1 MKKAIVFF
9 IIFLLAVG
17 ATKYAFNGVE
27 NTGELSAGDFDQ
39 EKAILTLIILIVA
52 GAMLFT
58 EAAPLA
64 ATAMLVPVA
73 LSFPGIDVLSS
84 ADAFS
89 QFGNK
94 WVVLFMAA
102 FILGDAVFRTGF
114 ADKVG
119 QLTVKGAG
127 KNKNLLLILVMLAVG
142 GMSAFLSNTGT
153 TAVFIPIVMGIC
165 ASASIKPGKILMPM
179 AFAASLGG
187 TMTLVGTPPN
197 GLVNSTLEQAGLA
210 QLSFFDFAQMGLILF
225 VAGILYYALL
235 GHKFLPDSDSES
247 TFEEG
252 NIVYRREK
260 MWVSMLIFLFV
271 LLATVYNIVPIT
283 TAFMLGACLVVITGC
298 ITMQE
303 AFNSISWTTIFLFA
317 GMLSLSIALTNTGA
331 AAMIANICIHYITSP
346 MALLAVTYILTAI
359 TTNFMSNTATAAL
372 IMPIG
377 LALADA
383 FDVSAK
389 PILIA
394 IAMAAS
400 ACFLTPIATP
410 PNMIVLGPGG
420 YKFKDYFKAGW
431 PLQLICGILVIT
443 ITPLIW
449 PF

>member
-9 IIFLLAVG
+9 IIFLLAIG
-17 ATKYAFNGVE
+17 ATKYAFS
-27 NTGELSAGDFDQ
+27 GESTEDLKIGDFHQ
-39 EKAILTLIILIVA
+39 EKAILTLIILVVA
-52 GAMLFT
+52 AAMFFT

-64 ATAMLVPVA
+64 VTAMLVPVA
-73 LSFPGIDVLSS
+73 LSFPGIDILSS

-127 KNKNLLLILVMLAVG
+127 KNKNLLLILVMTAVG

-165 ASASIKPGKILMPM
+165 ASASIRPGKILMPM

-210 QLSFFDFAQMGLILF
+210 QLSFFDFAQMGIVLF
-225 VAGILYYALL
+225 VAGILYYALI

-252 NIVYRREK
+252 DIVYRREK

-271 LLATVYNIVPIT
+271 LLATVYNVIPIT

-331 AAMIANICIHYITSP
+331 AAMIANICVAHITSP
-346 MALLAVTYILTAI
+346 MALLAVTYVLTAI
-359 TTNFMSNTATAAL
+359 ITNFMSNTATAAL
-372 IMPIG
+372 VMPIG

-431 PLQLICGILVIT
+431 PLQLICGVLVIT
-443 ITPLIW
+443 VTPLIW